1 MAKNHTENMT
11 VLEHIGELR
20 NRIIVIV
27 VAFIIAVVFSF
38 TQADYIRH
46 LIASPIEGFSLVY
59 FSPPE
64 AFMAN
69 LRIAVMVGIFLVLP
83 VIIYEILAF
92 LFPGLYKREKKF
104 AVGVSGGILFFFV
117 AGVLFAYFVVMQLV
131 LQFFLGFQTAQLS
144 PTFNV
149 SNYISFVFNLLLVF
163 GLFFQLPV
171 LFWVLGKMG
180 LITADTLKSKRKY
193 AILIMLGAAA
203 LITPPD
209 VISQVIL
216 IGPLFVLYELGVW
229 AVVINERKKT
239 DETAA

>member
-1 MAKNHTENMT
+1 LAKNRTENMT

-27 VAFIIAVVFSF
+27 IAFIIAVVFSF

-83 VIIYEILAF
+83 VVIYEILAF
-92 LFPGLYKREKKF
+92 LFPGLYRSEKKL
-104 AVGVSGGILFFFV
+104 ALGVTGGVLFFFI
-117 AGVLFAYFVVMQLV
+117 AGVLFAYFVVMQLI

-144 PTFNV
+144 PMFNV

-163 GLFFQLPV
+163 GLFFQLPM
-171 LFWVLGKMG
+171 LLWVLSKMG
-180 LITADTLKSKRKY
+180 LISADTLKSKRKY
-193 AILIMLGAAA
+193 AVLIMLGAAA
-203 LITPPD
+203 IITPPD
-209 VISQVIL
+209 IISQIIL
-216 IGPLFVLYELGVW
+216 IVPLLILYELGVW
-229 AVVINERKKT
+229 AVMINERKKT